1 MRNMS
6 GWMKIDSSYGPVIL
20 RISLGIFLL
29 WFGVWQVASPDNW
42 ASYVPGWAD
51 AVANTTLLIAAN
63 GVFEIAL
70 SLLLLSGFIV
80 RVAAFIAFIHVLF
93 IAINLGYNDVMV
105 RDLALAAG
113 FFAVFFNGPDRL
125 SKTFGMS
132 RFNDSTKSSISIFNS
147 LPIPGGR
154 FNTFGLSGSAKLY
167 T

>member
-1 MRNMS
+1 MATFNFAPTSIKIKTLKKMRNMS

-51 AVANTTLLIAAN
+51 AVANTTLLVAAN

-125 SKTFGMS
+125 SKT
-132 RFNDSTKSSISIFNS
+132 
-147 LPIPGGR
+147 
-154 FNTFGLSGSAKLY
+154 
-167 T
+167 